1 MILDHEIV
9 PQSIAEP
16 GSFVGLMTLYES
28 NYIKLNYLFPEIR
41 QYNTDK
47 SIKSLFGNDIHLG
60 INKKT
65 KYTMIISMTYSFKE
79 IDIIEYEPNLT
90 IKIYFDSRSAEVIGV
105 GKLNKKSRLRDIT
118 YQNKNII
125 NQLWRRNIILNKWLD
140 YIIDCDYSI

>member
-28 NYIKLNYLFPEIR
+28 NYIKLNYLFPKIR

-47 SIKSLFGNDIHLG
+47 TIKSLFGNDIHLG

-65 KYTMIISMTYSFKE
+65 KYTMIISMTYSFEE

-90 IKIYFDSRSAEVIGV
+90 IKIYFDSRSAEVIGI
-105 GKLNKKSRLRDIT
+105 GKLSKKSKLRDIT

-140 YIIDCDYSI
+140 YIIDCDYSV

>member
-1 MILDHEIV
+1 
-9 PQSIAEP
+9 
-16 GSFVGLMTLYES
+16 
-28 NYIKLNYLFPEIR
+28 
-41 QYNTDK
+41 
-47 SIKSLFGNDIHLG
+47 
-60 INKKT
+60 
-65 KYTMIISMTYSFKE
+65 MIISMTYSFQE

>member
-28 NYIKLNYLFPEIR
+28 NYIKLNYLFPKIR

-47 SIKSLFGNDIHLG
+47 SIKSLLGNDIHLG

-65 KYTMIISMTYSFKE
+65 KYTMIISMTYSFEE

>member
-9 PQSIAEP
+9 PQSSAEP

-28 NYIKLNYLFPEIR
+28 NFIKLIYLFPKIR

-47 SIKSLFGNDIHLG
+47 TIKSLFGNDIHLG

-65 KYTMIISMTYSFKE
+65 KYTMIISMTYSFEE

-90 IKIYFDSRSAEVIGV
+90 IKIYFDSRSAEVISV

-125 NQLWRRNIILNKWLD
+125 NHLWRRNIVLNKWLD

>member
-16 GSFVGLMTLYES
+16 NSFVGLMTLYES
-28 NYIKLNYLFPEIR
+28 NYIKLNYLFPKIR

-47 SIKSLFGNDIHLG
+47 TIKSLFGNDIHLG

-65 KYTMIISMTYSFKE
+65 KYTMIISMTYSFEE

-90 IKIYFDSRSAEVIGV
+90 IKIYFDSRSAEVISV

-125 NQLWRRNIILNKWLD
+125 NHLWRRNIILNKWLD

>member
-28 NYIKLNYLFPEIR
+28 NYIKLNYLFPKIR

-47 SIKSLFGNDIHLG
+47 SIKSLFGKDIHLG

-65 KYTMIISMTYSFKE
+65 KYTMIISMTYSFEE

>member
-28 NYIKLNYLFPEIR
+28 NYIKLNHLFPRIR
-41 QYNTDK
+41 QYDTER
-47 SIKSLFGNDIHLG
+47 SIKSFSGNDIHLR

-65 KYTMIISMTYSFKE
+65 KYTMIISMTYTFEES
-79 IDIIEYEPNLT
+79 DIIEYEPNLT
-90 IKIYFDSRSAEVIGV
+90 IKIYFDSRSAEVINI
-105 GKLNKKSRLRDIT
+105 GKLNKKSKLRDIT

-125 NQLWRRNIILNKWLD
+125 SQLWRRNIVLNKWLD
-140 YIIDCDYSI
+140 YIIDCDYSV

>member
-9 PQSIAEP
+9 PQSSAEP

-28 NYIKLNYLFPEIR
+28 NYIKLNYLFPKIR

-65 KYTMIISMTYSFKE
+65 KYTMIISMTYSFEE

-90 IKIYFDSRSAEVIGV
+90 IKIYFDSRSAEVISI

>member
-9 PQSIAEP
+9 PQSSAEP

-28 NYIKLNYLFPEIR
+28 NYIKLNYLFPKIR

-47 SIKSLFGNDIHLG
+47 TIKSLFGNDIHLG

-65 KYTMIISMTYSFKE
+65 KYTMIISMTYSFEE